1 MKDPE
6 KLVILTACL
15 LLLVVFSTG
24 FTVDAVIDINALD
37 TDTESKTEY
46 DLEEVSDQ
54 VWAVRVEADPG
65 EEGQLSQEFEA
76 AHGPY
81 EDNFDTGTEEAVHK
95 DAFGFGLDED
105 GYFEVLTGEDYV
117 GDYFKIDQKAGTT
130 GGTTKRYIDISSQWS
145 GGYLYEDMVVEGTAE
160 ITESFHMDNVKPGEE
175 AVPEWHDLF

>member
-1 MKDPE
+1 MKNPE
-6 KLVILTACL
+6 KLVVLAASL
-15 LLLVVFSTG
+15 LLMVVFSTG
-24 FTVDAVIDINALD
+24 FTIDAVIDITA
-37 TDTESKTEY
+37 TESDTESKTEFN
-46 DLEEVSDQ
+46 LEEVSDQ
-54 VWAVRVEADPG
+54 VWAVQVEADPG
-65 EEGQLSQEFEA
+65 EDGQLSQEFEA

-81 EDNFDTGTEEAVHK
+81 DEDFDVETEEEVNK

-117 GDYFKIDQKAGTT
+117 GDYFKIDQKASTT
-130 GGTTKRYIDISSQWS
+130 GGTTKRYIDISSQWT